1 VTPPGV
7 PLAWLSSVIITNYF
21 QKLCKFL
28 VDLCVSSGRFIYVMT
43 NTTPHV
49 HNVSFVFASE
59 LFENLSGSVQNQLW
73 DDCPY
78 SFGDCGFSLL
88 NSVHVEHWIEDTLDF
103 DELSD
108 QDKATIEDIFRAL
121 KEYDKKNIN
130 IDIEG

>member
-1 VTPPGV
+1 
-7 PLAWLSSVIITNYF
+7 
-21 QKLCKFL
+21 
-28 VDLCVSSGRFIYVMT
+28 MT
-43 NTTPHV
+43 NTAPHV

-59 LFENLSGSVQNQLW
+59 LFENLSGDVQNQLW
-73 DDCPY
+73 DACPY

-88 NSVHVEHWIEDTLDF
+88 HCVHVECWIEDTLDF

-108 QDKATIEDIFRAL
+108 QDKAAIEDIFRAL